1 MTDER
6 KQELSLK
13 VITDFLAKNYPDEFE
28 QADSSDKMQALFSEH
43 SDELT
48 SELGKLTDE
57 DFDSLDAQEAEKAR
71 EEEKEQAILAAKGAK
86 LKKLNAMK
94 NKSSKKCKCGCDLV
108 TVKEKGGKITTKCA
122 CNCNGAKMKKKED
135 GGEISNK
142 PVYKCGGKVKKD
154 QKGSKIPYSKMTSAQ
169 KVDQDLKDQMNGT
182 NPGEGGTPIT
192 DRISKAKL
200 DKSKVKKPLIK
211 K

>member
-13 VITDFLAKNYPDEFE
+13 VITDFLAKNYPEEFE

-48 SELGKLTDE
+48 TELGKLTDE
-57 DFDSLDAQEAEKAR
+57 DFDSLDAQEAEQAR
-71 EEEKEQAILAAKGAK
+71 EEEKAQAIMAAKGAK
-86 LKKLNAMK
+86 LKKLSEMK
-94 NKSSKKCKCGCDLV
+94 NKSAKKCKCGCDLV

-122 CNCNGAKMKKKED
+122 CNCGGGKMKKED

-142 PVYKCGGKVKKD
+142 PVYKCGGKVKKSQD
-154 QKGSKIPYSKMTSAQ
+154 GSKLPYAKKSLSA
-169 KVDQDLKDQMNGT
+169 KVDQDLKDQAKGT
-182 NPGEGGTPIT
+182 NAGEGGTPVT

-200 DKSKVKKPLIK
+200 AKTKKPLIK